1 MGKGGTKRHRKIFR
15 DNNQGTTK
23 STIRRLARRVGVIRV
38 SRLEY
43 HERRA
48 VLRAYA
54 MSYTEHGN
62 RKTVTCMDVLYAL
75 KPQGKTHHG
84 FSI

>member
-1 MGKGGTKRHRKIFR
+1 MGKGGTKR
-15 DNNQGTTK
+15 TTK

-48 VLRAYA
+48 VLRAYLCNLIRDA